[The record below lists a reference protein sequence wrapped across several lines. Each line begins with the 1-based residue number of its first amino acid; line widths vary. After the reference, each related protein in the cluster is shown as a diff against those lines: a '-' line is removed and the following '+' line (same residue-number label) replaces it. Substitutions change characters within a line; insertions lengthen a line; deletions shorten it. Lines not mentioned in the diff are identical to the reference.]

1 MSELLNQALGKIGI
15 SSVQDPLFQG
25 LPATRDDPLWNSVRL
40 ENTLSFL
47 ELGRLKNVRCIDN
60 PAGKYV
66 TNDLFILCE

>member
-25 LPATRDDPLWNSVRL
+25 LPATRDDPLWNRL
-40 ENTLSFL
+40 ENTLSLL
-47 ELGRLKNVRCIDN
+47 EIGRLKNARCIDN

-66 TNDLFILCE
+66 TNDL